1 MGSTNFAL
9 SIMSYFFFFFLPFF
23 LLLDFNECQSNTS
36 NICEQDCVNVPGSFT
51 CDCGKGYKLNADG
64 HSCDGNT
71 LLKMF
76 HDFFIINFW
85 IFQNISS

>member
-9 SIMSYFFFFFLPFF
+9 SMSKFFFFLPFL

-36 NICEQDCVNVPGSFT
+36 NRCEQDCVNVPGSFT

-71 LLKMF
+71 LKMF
-76 HDFFIINFW
+76 HDSFIINFC
-85 IFQNISS
+85 IFQNVSS